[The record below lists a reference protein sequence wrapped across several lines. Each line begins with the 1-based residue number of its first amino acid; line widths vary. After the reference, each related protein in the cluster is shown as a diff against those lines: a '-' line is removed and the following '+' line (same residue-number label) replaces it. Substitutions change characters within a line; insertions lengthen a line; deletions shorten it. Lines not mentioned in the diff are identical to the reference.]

1 MISVAEA
8 CGACDLKRELSGVP
22 FSLLLKDG
30 DGTMDKPFKTYE
42 ELLTKLRDEKKLEIP
57 DEAHVI
63 ELLKKHSYFSLVSGY
78 KSLFKL
84 PNGEYRP
91 GTTIDDLL
99 ALFEFDEALRDIF
112 FHNIQIVEKHI
123 KSLLAYS
130 FVEKYGDD
138 QQAYLNPN
146 NYSFIGSTSED
157 TYSRCA
163 EVKRLVQVLSDKVH
177 VPFDQKYIAHQ
188 WQKHKNVPLWAT
200 IKAVTMGT
208 ASKMYSLCT
217 QDIQAEVSREFPLVT
232 ERQLVGMLDLLT
244 KVRNVCAHNER
255 LYDFNA
261 GKKRAIQAMPL
272 HTQLQISKKKSYY
285 KKGQCDLFA
294 AMVCFKYLLS
304 PEEFRSTVGKID
316 EEVKA
321 LCKKT
326 KQIPPTKILCCMG
339 FPQNWKDS
347 VNF

>member
-1 MISVAEA
+1 MISVTDA

-22 FSLLLKDG
+22 FSLSWKAG
-30 DGTMDKPFKTYE
+30 DAKMDKPFKTYE
-42 ELLTKLRDEKKLEIP
+42 ELLVKLRDEKKLIVP
-57 DEAHVI
+57 DDARVI

-84 PNGEYRP
+84 PNGEYRS

-99 ALFEFDEALRDIF
+99 ALFEFDESLRDIF
-112 FHNIQIVEKHI
+112 FHNIQLIEKHI
-123 KSLLAYS
+123 KSLLSYS
-130 FVEKYGDD
+130 FVKKYGDE
-138 QQAYLNPN
+138 QQQYLTPG
-146 NYSFIGSTSED
+146 NYNFTGSTPED
-157 TYSRCA
+157 TYSRC
-163 EVKRLVQVLSDKVH
+163 EQVRRLIQVLAQKTTP
-177 VPFDQKYIAHQ
+177 PFEQRYIEHQ
-188 WQKHKNVPLWAT
+188 WEKYHNIPLWVAV
-200 IKAVTMGT
+200 KAVTLGT

-217 QDIQAEVSREFPLVT
+217 QDVQSAVSQEFPLVT
-232 ERQLVGMLDLLT
+232 QRQLVGMLDLLT

-255 LYDFNA
+255 LYDFDA

-272 HTQLQISKKKSYY
+272 HAQLGIGKKKSYY

-304 PEEFRSTVGKID
+304 PEEYRSTVEKID
-316 EEVKA
+316 REVKA
-321 LCKKT
+321 LCRKT

-347 VNF
+347 AAL

>member
-1 MISVAEA
+1 MISVTEA

-22 FSLLLKDG
+22 FSLSLKDG
-30 DGTMDKPFKTYE
+30 DRKMDKPFKTYE
-42 ELLTKLRDEKKLEIP
+42 ELLIKLKDEKKLTVP
-57 DEAHVI
+57 DEARVI
-63 ELLKKHSYFSLVSGY
+63 ELLKRHSYFSLVSGY

-84 PNGEYRP
+84 PSGEYRP

-99 ALFEFDEALRDIF
+99 ALFEFDEDLRDIF
-112 FHNIQIVEKHI
+112 FRNIQIIEKHI

-130 FVEKYGDD
+130 FVKKYGEG
-138 QQAYLNPN
+138 QQQYLTPN
-146 NYSFIGSTSED
+146 NYSFIGLTAED
-157 TYSRCA
+157 TYSRCGD
-163 EVKRLVQVLSDKVH
+163 VRRLIQVLSEKVTP
-177 VPFDQKYIAHQ
+177 PFDQKYIEHQ
-188 WQKHKNVPLWAT
+188 WRKHHNIPLWVT
-200 IKAVTMGT
+200 IKAVTLGT

-217 QDIQAEVSREFPLVT
+217 QSIQAEVSQEFPLVT

-272 HTQLQISKKKSYY
+272 HTQLQIGRKKSYY

-304 PEEFRSTVGKID
+304 PEEFRSTVDKID
-316 EEVKA
+316 GEVKA

-326 KQIPPTKILCCMG
+326 KQIPPTKILYCMG

>member
-1 MISVAEA
+1 MRV
-8 CGACDLKRELSGVP
+8 GGVE
-22 FSLLLKDG
+22 
-30 DGTMDKPFKTYE
+30 MDKPFKTYE
-42 ELLTKLRDEKKLEIP
+42 ELLIKLRDEKKLEIP
-57 DEAHVI
+57 DDAHVI

-99 ALFEFDEALRDIF
+99 ALFEFDESLRNIF
-112 FHNIQIVEKHI
+112 FHDIQIIEKHI

-130 FVEKYGDD
+130 FVEKYGDK
-138 QQAYLNPN
+138 QQAYLEPN
-146 NYSFIGSTSED
+146 NYNFIGSTKED

-163 EVKRLVQVLSDKVH
+163 EVKRLVQLLSDKVH
-177 VPFDQKYIAHQ
+177 PPFEQKYIAHQ
-188 WQKHKNVPLWAT
+188 WQEHQNIPLWAT

-208 ASKMYSLCT
+208 VSKMYSLCT
-217 QDIQAEVSREFPLVT
+217 QDVQAAVSREFPLVS

-255 LYDFNA
+255 LYVFDA

-272 HTQLQISKKKSYY
+272 HAQLQIGKKKSYY

-294 AMVCFKYLLS
+294 AMVCFKYLLL
-304 PEEFRSTVGKID
+304 PEEFRATAEKID
-316 EEVKA
+316 QEVRT
-321 LCKKT
+321 LCRRT
-326 KQIPPTKILCCMG
+326 KMIPQTKILCCMG

-347 VNF
+347 INF